1 MCGFDNQVNRE
12 SVFNAMLA
20 ERVSVLQDLTGKNQN
35 QLVLLRLK
43 SFRDFLFKLLRGQNM
58 RVMMLHVKSDQYNL
72 TFVQHH
78 SPFY

>member
-1 MCGFDNQVNRE
+1 MCSFDNQVNRE

-35 QLVLLRLK
+35 QLVLIRLK
-43 SFRDFLFKLLRGQNM
+43 SFGDFLFKLKRTKQAGYD
-58 RVMMLHVKSDQYNL
+58 LHVKSDQYNL